1 MHHGQIEVLWVCPSC
16 RELSIKVITR
26 STWRLTVHAADPLWL
41 MCGTR
46 GPDFQQVRKFE
57 QEFQQHSEASCST
70 TRFQLSF
77 SGKSYKVWGEHSSR
91 IFGGSPRNKRHPSLI
106 WPWFCHF
113 FFYFSNI
120 ILSSWILVYPLER
133 RPASIFS
140 ESYPWR
146 IQQQCCAWSSR
157 K

>member
-113 FFYFSNI
+113 FFLFFQHYSVFLNT
-120 ILSSWILVYPLER
+120 
-133 RPASIFS
+133 
-140 ESYPWR
+140 R
-146 IQQQCCAWSSR
+146 ISFRTETCFDLLRVLPMEDTATVLRMEQ
-157 K
+157 